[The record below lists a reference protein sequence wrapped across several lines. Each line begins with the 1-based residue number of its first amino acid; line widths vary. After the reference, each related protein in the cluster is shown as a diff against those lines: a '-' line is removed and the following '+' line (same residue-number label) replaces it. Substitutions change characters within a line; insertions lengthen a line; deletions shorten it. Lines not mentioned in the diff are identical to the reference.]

1 MKRSCALARTQ
12 GLTVYT
18 IGAMPSVHT
27 RWRDALVACSGAPG
41 TADAN
46 RAEFFIRAA
55 DGAALNHAF
64 RAIARRVISLRR
76 VS

>member
-1 MKRSCALARTQ
+1 MKRSCTLAR
-12 GLTVYT
+12 GEGVTVYT

-41 TADAN
+41 TADAD
-46 RAEFFIRAA
+46 RAGFYFHAA
-55 DGAALNHAF
+55 DGASLDRAF